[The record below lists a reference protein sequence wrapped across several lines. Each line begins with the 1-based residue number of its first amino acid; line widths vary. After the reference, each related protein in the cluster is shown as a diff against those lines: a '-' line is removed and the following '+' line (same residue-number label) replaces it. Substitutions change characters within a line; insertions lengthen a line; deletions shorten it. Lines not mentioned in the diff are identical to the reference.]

1 MSSRF
6 PVLAAGLLL
15 AAFATPAAARAKPPD
30 AGAAD
35 AGTADGGT
43 ADRDEAPALPAD
55 RRPAVR
61 LAVSP
66 REAAIGDAVTWTA
79 VIRHRVGDRVHL
91 PAGADFGAF
100 EVLDKAV
107 TTGPADGDWVEE
119 TLQVRLIAF
128 EAGDLVIPAQE
139 LTVVD
144 TEGRLARIV
153 AEESQVA
160 IRSLI
165 ANEPEPELKPDTGP
179 GEPVLEDDY
188 TLLWIL
194 GALAAALLVMLLTL
208 LARWLLA
215 RRHPHREPLPP
226 PRPPEEIALEKL
238 EALER
243 STLLA
248 EGLHKE
254 FHVLL
259 SEALREYLGGRY
271 GFYALESSTEEILA
285 ELSEGRLPRGAA
297 LFTRIRGLLNETD
310 LVKFAKA
317 VPVPEESRELLD
329 QTVAIVHAT
338 TPRPA
343 PEGGD
348 ADREGRDA

>member
-1 MSSRF
+1 MSSRL
-6 PVLAAGLLL
+6 PLLVAALLL
-15 AAFATPAAARAKPPD
+15 AAVATPATGRAGAPD
-30 AGAAD
+30 AGL
-35 AGTADGGT
+35 ADGGT
-43 ADRDEAPALPAD
+43 ADRAEAPALPPD
-55 RRPAVR
+55 RQPAVR
-61 LAVSP
+61 LTVGP
-66 REAAIGDAVTWTA
+66 REASIGDAVTWTA
-79 VIRHRVGDRVHL
+79 VVRHRIGDRVHL
-91 PAGADFGAF
+91 PAGADFGSF
-100 EVLDKAV
+100 EVLDKSRE
-107 TTGPADGDWVEE
+107 TGPADGDWVEE
-119 TLQVRLIAF
+119 TLEVRLIAF
-128 EAGDLVIPAQE
+128 ETGELVIPAQE

-144 TEGRLARIV
+144 VDGRLARV
-153 AEESQVA
+153 VVEESQVA

-165 ANEPEPELKPDTGP
+165 ANEPEPELKLDTGP
-179 GEPVLEDDY
+179 GEQVFEEDY

-194 GALAAALLVMLLTL
+194 AALAAALLVALLTL

-215 RRHPHREPLPP
+215 RRRPRQAPLPP

-259 SEALREYLGGRY
+259 SEAVREYLGGRY

-285 ELSEGRLPRGAA
+285 ELAEGRLPRGAA
-297 LFTRIRGLLNETD
+297 LYARIRGLLTETD

-317 VPVPEESRELLD
+317 LPAAEESRELLD

-343 PEGGD
+343 PAGGT
-348 ADREGRDA
+348 GRDA